1 MGYQKC
7 QKTMIPI
14 YVCIVH
20 IKRFHRQHFFQN
32 KRLALAL
39 RKRDVEVAEKCLSLG
54 ADVNYME
61 VRQDLYMVSSISI
74 VIVFVVSV
82 CFLF

>member
-1 MGYQKC
+1 M
-7 QKTMIPI
+7 
-14 YVCIVH
+14 
-20 IKRFHRQHFFQN
+20 
-32 KRLALAL
+32 AL

-61 VRQDLYMVSSISI
+61 VRQALYMVSSISI

-82 CFLF
+82 CLLF